1 MPRPPPFCAALLAA
15 ALLAAVGLI
24 LGYPGPAGAEGTCS
38 AADARIVVETGAHR
52 LVLCERE
59 RQIAAFS
66 VRLGRGGVG
75 KTAEGDGKTPLG
87 TYPLGEPRKSD
98 RYGTFIPIGYPT
110 PEQRRRGFTG
120 GDVGVHGPHR
130 WVRWLGSL
138 VNSFDSSNGCVGLAT
153 DGEMATIATWVRT
166 AHAQTVELR

>member
-1 MPRPPPFCAALLAA
+1 VPRPPPFCAALLAA

>member
-1 MPRPPPFCAALLAA
+1 VLRPALFRIALLGAALAA
-15 ALLAAVGLI
+15 GVGILLSCHNSARA
-24 LGYPGPAGAEGTCS
+24 AGACT
-38 AADARIVVETGAHR
+38 AADARLVVETGAHR
-52 LVLCERE
+52 LALCDRDRE
-59 RQIAAFS
+59 VGAFS

-75 KTAEGDGKTPLG
+75 KTAEGDRKTPLG
-87 TYPLGEPRKSD
+87 IYPLGEPRRSD

-110 PEQRRRGFTG
+110 PDQRRRGFTG

-153 DGEMATIATWVRT
+153 DEEMATIAAWVRT
-166 AHAQTVELR
+166 AHARTIELR

>member
-1 MPRPPPFCAALLAA
+1 MGGMLRPARLRAAGLAV
-15 ALLAAVGLI
+15 VGL
-24 LGYPGPAGAEGTCS
+24 LVACVGPARAAGACRS
-38 AADARIVVETGAHR
+38 SDARIVVETGAHR
-52 LVLCERE
+52 LVLCEGERE
-59 RQIAAFS
+59 AAAFA

-110 PEQRRRGFTG
+110 ADQRRRGFTG

-153 DGEMATIATWVRT
+153 DGEMATIAAWVRS
-166 AHAQTVELR
+166 AHAQTIELR

>member
-1 MPRPPPFCAALLAA
+1 MPRAARLSVAHLTVAGLLVACAGSAWA
-15 ALLAAVGLI
+15 
-24 LGYPGPAGAEGTCS
+24 AGACTAS
-38 AADARIVVETGAHR
+38 DVRIVVQTGAHR
-52 LVLCERE
+52 LMLCERGRE
-59 RQIAAFS
+59 VAAFS
-66 VRLGRGGVG
+66 VRLGRGGIG

-87 TYPLGEPRKSD
+87 TYPLGEPRKSE

-110 PEQRRRGFTG
+110 PNQSRRGFTG

-153 DGEMATIATWVRT
+153 DDEMTAITDWVRSAHAATI
-166 AHAQTVELR
+166 ELR

>member
-1 MPRPPPFCAALLAA
+1 VPRSTFLRIAPLGVALLAGA
-15 ALLAAVGLI
+15 GLLLACPNRAAA
-24 LGYPGPAGAEGTCS
+24 AGACG

-52 LVLCERE
+52 LVLCDRDRE
-59 RQIAAFS
+59 VAAFS
-66 VRLGRGGVG
+66 VRLGRGGIG

-87 TYPLGEPRKSD
+87 AYPLGEPRKSD

-110 PEQRRRGFTG
+110 PDQRRRGFTG

-138 VNSFDSSNGCVGLAT
+138 VNSLDSSNGCVGLAT
-153 DGEMATIATWVRT
+153 DGEMATIAAWVRA
-166 AHAQTVELR
+166 AHAATIELR

>member
-1 MPRPPPFCAALLAA
+1 MPRATRFRAARLVVIGLL
-15 ALLAAVGLI
+15 V
-24 LGYPGPAGAEGTCS
+24 AGAGRAR
-38 AADARIVVETGAHR
+38 AAGACGSSDARIVVETGAHR
-52 LVLCERE
+52 LLLCERE
-59 RQIAAFS
+59 REVATFS

-87 TYPLGEPRKSD
+87 AYPLGEPRRSE

-110 PEQRRRGFTG
+110 PDQRRRGFTG
-120 GDVGVHGPHR
+120 GNVGVHGPHR

-153 DGEMATIATWVRT
+153 DGEMTAITAWVRSAHAATI
-166 AHAQTVELR
+166 ELR

>member
-1 MPRPPPFCAALLAA
+1 MPRPALLGLALLAGVGL
-15 ALLAAVGLI
+15 LLAC
-24 LGYPGPAGAEGTCS
+24 PGRAGASGACH
-38 AADARIVVETGAHR
+38 AADARIVVETGPHR

-59 RQIAAFS
+59 REIGAFS

-98 RYGTFIPIGYPT
+98 RYGIFIPIGYPT
-110 PEQRRRGFTG
+110 PDQRRRGFTG

-130 WVRWLGSL
+130 SVRWLGSL

-153 DGEMATIATWVRT
+153 DGEMATITAWVRS
-166 AHAQTVELR
+166 ARAQTIELR

>member
-1 MPRPPPFCAALLAA
+1 VPRPHLLRIVLLAGVGL
-15 ALLAAVGLI
+15 LLACSGR
-24 LGYPGPAGAEGTCS
+24 GYAASSCT

-59 RQIAAFS
+59 REVAAFS

-98 RYGTFIPIGYPT
+98 RYGTFIAIGYPT
-110 PEQRRRGFTG
+110 PDQRRRGFTG

-153 DGEMATIATWVRT
+153 DREMASIAAWVRT
-166 AHAQTVELR
+166 VHAQTIELR

>member
-1 MPRPPPFCAALLAA
+1 VRRPDLLHVALLAGVGL
-15 ALLAAVGLI
+15 LLAC
-24 LGYPGPAGAEGTCS
+24 PGRAGAAGTCG

-59 RQIAAFS
+59 REVGAFT
-66 VRLGRGGVG
+66 VRLGHGGVG

-87 TYPLGEPRKSD
+87 VYPLGEPRKSD
-98 RYGTFIPIGYPT
+98 HYGTFIPIGYPT
-110 PEQRRRGFTG
+110 PDQRRRGFTG

-130 WVRWLGSL
+130 SVRWLGSL

-153 DGEMATIATWVRT
+153 DGEMATITAWVRS
-166 AHAQTVELR
+166 ARAQTIELR

>member
-1 MPRPPPFCAALLAA
+1 M
-15 ALLAAVGLI
+15 
-24 LGYPGPAGAEGTCS
+24 PGPAHLTAASLAVVGLLIASACPARAAGACTS
-38 AADARIVVETGAHR
+38 SDARIVVETGPHR
-52 LVLCERE
+52 LVLCDRDRE
-59 RQIAAFS
+59 IAAFA
-66 VRLGRGGVG
+66 VRLGRGGIG

-87 TYPLGEPRKSD
+87 AYPLGEPRKSD

-110 PEQRRRGFTG
+110 PDQRRRGFTG

-153 DGEMATIATWVRT
+153 DGEMAAIASWVRS
-166 AHAQTVELR
+166 AHAATIELR

>member
-1 MPRPPPFCAALLAA
+1 MGGMLRAAPLQAAGLAV
-15 ALLAAVGLI
+15 VGL
-24 LGYPGPAGAEGTCS
+24 LVACVGPARATGACTS
-38 AADARIVVETGAHR
+38 SDARIIVETGAHR
-52 LVLCERE
+52 LVLCERDRE
-59 RQIAAFS
+59 SAAFS

-87 TYPLGEPRKSD
+87 VYTLGEPRKSD
-98 RYGTFIPIGYPT
+98 RYGTFIPVGYPT
-110 PEQRRRGFTG
+110 PDQRRRGFTG

-153 DGEMATIATWVRT
+153 DGEMTAIAAWVRSAHAATI
-166 AHAQTVELR
+166 ELR

>member
-1 MPRPPPFCAALLAA
+1 VPRPTRLRVALLTVVGL
-15 ALLAAVGLI
+15 LLARAGR
-24 LGYPGPAGAEGTCS
+24 AGATGSCTS
-38 AADARIVVETGAHR
+38 ADARIVVDTGAHR
-52 LVLCERE
+52 LVLCERARE
-59 RQIAAFS
+59 VAVFP

-75 KTAEGDGKTPLG
+75 KTSEGDGKTPLG
-87 TYPLGEPRKSD
+87 AYPLGEPRKSD

-130 WVRWLGSL
+130 LVRWLGAL

-153 DGEMATIATWVRT
+153 DDEMATIAAWVRS
-166 AHAQTVELR
+166 AHAGTIELR

>member
-1 MPRPPPFCAALLAA
+1 MGGVPRPILLCAAFLAGGGLL
-15 ALLAAVGLI
+15 LSCHNR
-24 LGYPGPAGAEGTCS
+24 AGAAGVCTAS
-38 AADARIVVETGAHR
+38 DARIVVETAAHR

-59 RQIAAFS
+59 REIGSFS

-87 TYPLGEPRKSD
+87 AYPLAEPRKSD

-110 PEQRRRGFTG
+110 PDQRRRGFTG

-130 WVRWLGSL
+130 WVRWLGTL

-153 DGEMATIATWVRT
+153 DGEMATIADWVRS
-166 AHAQTVELR
+166 AHAATIELR

>member
-1 MPRPPPFCAALLAA
+1 MPRPALFRIALLGAALAPGVGI
-15 ALLAAVGLI
+15 LLS
-24 LGYPGPAGAEGTCS
+24 GPNSARAAGACT

-52 LVLCERE
+52 LALCDRDRE
-59 RQIAAFS
+59 VSAFS

-87 TYPLGEPRKSD
+87 IYPLGEPRKSD
-98 RYGTFIPIGYPT
+98 RYGTFIPIGDPT

-153 DGEMATIATWVRT
+153 DGEMATIAAWVRA
-166 AHAQTVELR
+166 AHAATIELR

>member
-1 MPRPPPFCAALLAA
+1 VPRPAPLCVALLT
-15 ALLAAVGLI
+15 AVGL
-24 LGYPGPAGAEGTCS
+24 LLACRSRVDAAGACT

-52 LVLCERE
+52 LVLCERQRE
-59 RQIAAFS
+59 VATFS

-75 KTAEGDGKTPLG
+75 KTTEGDGKTPLG
-87 TYPLGEPRKSD
+87 AYPLGEPRKSD

-110 PEQRRRGFTG
+110 PGQRRRGFTG

-153 DGEMATIATWVRT
+153 DGEMATIAAWVRS
-166 AHAQTVELR
+166 AQARTIELR